1 MENILYITS
10 DFKYQKSVKKFN
22 SSVNKYK
29 KIIIESSMNSG
40 NAFFLNSLKCIGE
53 VIVAFGEKE
62 AMLAI
67 SQHRYSIIVFDL
79 KIFFSAININF
90 LERVD
95 KICKKKILFIG
106 FDGNFSKVLNITSL
120 CEIISFNSIYVSNL
134 LSDLSNYNLPSK
146 LNDIIKPTYLG
157 LGYLDISYDNKNK
170 IFQNLPKLNEEKL
183 KFDLFFF
190 WLTGPF

>member
-40 NAFFLNSLKCIGE
+40 NAFFLNSLKCIGD

-62 AMLAI
+62 AMIAI

-79 KIFFSAININF
+79 KMFF
-90 LERVD
+90 
-95 KICKKKILFIG
+95 
-106 FDGNFSKVLNITSL
+106 
-120 CEIISFNSIYVSNL
+120 
-134 LSDLSNYNLPSK
+134 
-146 LNDIIKPTYLG
+146 
-157 LGYLDISYDNKNK
+157 
-170 IFQNLPKLNEEKL
+170 PKLIL
-183 KFDLFFF
+183 IF
-190 WLTGPF
+190 